1 MQSLHSSWKPWI
13 GKKKLKIWNRKR
25 KISVFDSAR
34 ILDFLCR
41 VMPIPN
47 LSGCCNLPV
56 SYLLQFHLTSPW
68 LHNNKVFT
76 VLKEILQYS
85 PMENK
90 HEDPGL
96 WICMPY
102 ITVSDPPY
110 KLKTSQERGK
120 ITSKLLYIMERYTV
134 QCYCSSNAV
143 AIWSQPVKVLN
154 RLTDQH

>member
-1 MQSLHSSWKPWI
+1 MQSTMNR
-13 GKKKLKIWNRKR
+13 KKKLKIWNRKR
-25 KISVFDSAR
+25 KISVFDRAR

-90 HEDPGL
+90 HQDPGL
-96 WICMPY
+96 
-102 ITVSDPPY
+102 
-110 KLKTSQERGK
+110 
-120 ITSKLLYIMERYTV
+120 
-134 QCYCSSNAV
+134 
-143 AIWSQPVKVLN
+143 
-154 RLTDQH
+154 